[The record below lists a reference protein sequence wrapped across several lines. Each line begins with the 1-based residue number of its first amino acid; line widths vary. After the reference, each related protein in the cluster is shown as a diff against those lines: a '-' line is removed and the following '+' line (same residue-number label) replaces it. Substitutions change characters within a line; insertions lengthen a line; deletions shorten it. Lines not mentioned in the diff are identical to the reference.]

1 MAEQYNY
8 AIDVKSPF
16 ESAIQG
22 IGLGTA
28 IDEARIKREEDV
40 RKREAQAAMQAD
52 FNALAAN
59 PNPSGKDYAAMIA
72 KYPQLSEHFK
82 RGFDIIEAGKKDA
95 LISHSAQVYSALNAG
110 KPEIAK
116 EVLGERITALK
127 NSGNEAEAK
136 NSELLLK
143 LIEANPESAKVS
155 AGLMLSSVM
164 GQDKFASTFSALG
177 EEGRKAAIFDPEM
190 TKKKEIA
197 ELEKT
202 AAQIGL
208 DKASA
213 NKAIIEGR
221 KLSAETSKILM
232 ETDQLKKT
240 GGLDPS
246 KKFEQEE
253 KLRKEYQARIGNFTA
268 MKQHQATID
277 ASAADASGAGD
288 IALVT
293 SFMKMLDPGSVVR
306 ETEFANA
313 RDTAGLL
320 QKLQNQAQ
328 KLQTGSFLD
337 AKQREDFKRLASQYM
352 SAAERQQGATK
363 TSLSK
368 VVDSYGLSADNV
380 FGVEE
385 KGAAPSSPSA
395 AAAPAASAAEGAV
408 STKTISLLEKYG
420 QKK

>member
-1 MAEQYNY
+1 MAAPIDYT
-8 AIDVKSPF
+8 IDVKDPF
-16 ESAIQG
+16 QSAVAGFQVGAQISEMQ
-22 IGLGTA
+22 A
-28 IDEARIKREEDV
+28 KRAEEE
-40 RKREAQAAMQAD
+40 RKRQAQAAMQAD

-59 PNPSGKDYAAMIA
+59 PNPTGKDYAAMIA
-72 KYPQLSEHFK
+72 KYPQLSESLK
-82 RGFDIIEAGKKDA
+82 RGFDIIESGKKDA
-95 LISHSAQVYSALNAG
+95 LISHATQVYSALNAG

-116 EVLGERITALK
+116 EVLNERIAALK

-136 NSELLLK
+136 NSEVLLR
-143 LIEANPESAKVS
+143 LIETNPETAKIS
-155 AGLMLSSVM
+155 SGLMLSSVM
-164 GQDKFASTFSALG
+164 GPDKFTETFSKLG
-177 EEGRKAAIFDPEM
+177 EEGRKAAVFDPELV
-190 TKKKEIA
+190 KKKEIA
-197 ELEKT
+197 DLEKV
-202 AAQIGL
+202 AAAAGL

-221 KLSAETSKILM
+221 KLSAETAKILM

-240 GGLDPS
+240 GGLDPA

-253 KLRKEYQARIGNFTA
+253 KLRKEYQTRIGNFTA
-268 MKQHQATID
+268 MKQHLATID
-277 ASAADASGAGD
+277 ASAADSSGAGD

-337 AKQREDFKRLASQYM
+337 DKQRKDFQRLSAQYM
-352 SAAERQQGATK
+352 AAAERQQGATK
-363 TSLSK
+363 KSLEK
-368 VVDSYGLSADNV
+368 VVSSYGLTPDNV

-385 KGAAPSSPSA
+385 KPTAPPAPAPVPA
-395 AAAPAASAAEGAV
+395 AAGGAV
-408 STKTISLLEKYG
+408 NEKTVSLLDKYLP
-420 QKK
+420 KKQ